1 MSGHDAREV
10 PNDVITLNEKME
22 SNLAVSSKVGNHLYE
37 LLRGEAAENGVAA
50 VADGRSWDR
59 PLLWKLASTPRAE
72 RLREA
77 FHGLELLR

>member
-37 LLRGEAAENGVAA
+37 LLRGEATENGVAA
-50 VADGRSWDR
+50 VADGRR
-59 PLLWKLASTPRAE
+59 
-72 RLREA
+72 
-77 FHGLELLR
+77 